1 MKIFKQILYIL
12 LAAVIIGLIANAVN
26 PKGVPLVMDKNI
38 YALDTAKK
46 KEEKKLPDFRNDPYD
61 TTANKQFNNVFNG
74 TPNKEG
80 FIEPENISGSLA
92 KQLYDRNALFIDA
105 RTKPEFDSLHIK
117 GAINIPYEDF
127 HNLPVEQRKEM
138 MRKYNKDGII
148 IVYCKGG
155 KCEVSIDLA
164 YDIARL
170 GFRSVSIYRGGI
182 HEWKDSG
189 YPVEP

>member
-1 MKIFKQILYIL
+1 MKIFKQVIFII
-12 LAAVIIGLIANAVN
+12 AAAGIIGLIANAVN
-26 PKGVPLVMDKNI
+26 PKGVPLIMDKNI

-61 TTANKQFNNVFNG
+61 TTANKTFNNFFNG

-80 FIEPENISGSLA
+80 YIEPESISGSLA
-92 KQLYDRNALFIDA
+92 KQLFDRNALFIDA
-105 RTKPEFDSLHIK
+105 RTKPEYDSVHVK
-117 GAINIPYEDF
+117 GAVNIPYEEF
-127 HNLPVEQRKEM
+127 HNFPLNQRTEI

-148 IVYCKGG
+148 VVYCSGG

-182 HEWKDSG
+182 HEWKSSG